1 MVQNSD
7 TNREYIVFKVKY
19 EIPEIYQKDC
29 AKKKKKKKKRKLKTY
44 QNFENQSLKWFQ
56 PVTTLSVFF

>member
-19 EIPEIYQKDC
+19 EIPEIYQKDY
-29 AKKKKKKKKRKLKTY
+29 ANEK
-44 QNFENQSLKWFQ
+44 NEN
-56 PVTTLSVFF
+56 

>member
-29 AKKKKKKKKRKLKTY
+29 AKKKKKLKT
-44 QNFENQSLKWFQ
+44 ENVSKF
-56 PVTTLSVFF
+56 

>member
-1 MVQNSD
+1 MVKNSD

-29 AKKKKKKKKRKLKTY
+29 AKKKKKKLKT
-44 QNFENQSLKWFQ
+44 ENVSKF
-56 PVTTLSVFF
+56 